1 MKIKPVKG
9 RPMLHWVGKR
19 PIDTISNYPAQ
30 LVDSYNVENPEK
42 EPSYDKFK
50 DGPNLL
56 FHGDNKEILS
66 TLLVQ
71 GFRGKIDLIYIDPP
85 FASGADYVRK
95 VALRGKKGDLE
106 AEGHSV
112 IEQTQ
117 YTDIW
122 ANDNY
127 LQFMYE
133 RLILMRELLSDKG
146 SLYLHCDWHKNHYL
160 RMLLDEV
167 FGNDNFHNE
176 IIWQRSSS
184 GKTISRNFSRD
195 TDTIFWFSKSDN
207 YAFNS
212 VFKPL
217 SSTTKAMYTRDD
229 DDGRGKYRLYPLQK
243 TASPGPE
250 TTYDYI
256 DNNGK
261 TWKCPEKGWRMKYA
275 KLKALENENRLYL
288 GGNTLQ
294 EKAYWNERQNEGKL
308 ANNLWDDIPNLQ
320 GTTTEI
326 LNYPTQKPGILLE
339 RIIKASSNEGD
350 IVLDC
355 FVGSGTTAAVAE
367 KLGRRWIAADINR
380 GAIQTTI
387 KRLQKLPDMQ
397 RGIVHYQVNNY
408 DASTDLERRDIV
420 IKKYGVQTDR
430 QEAFFDGMLDG
441 TLVKIIDLT
450 KPLTPLDIQTI
461 KDELENRP
469 DESRNITV
477 LCYGTNSNIQAELKE
492 ENRRRGVNKIFV
504 RDIGSEGVTTFEP
517 ASAEVNFERDGDS
530 VKITIAE
537 YISPTIL
544 ARMDIDRTIFDEQ
557 IDDFRAQIDCVLIDT
572 DYTGEHF
579 KIVESDVPEKKDDF
593 IEGQY
598 TVSLPRPDARV
609 AVKIIDMLGEET
621 VVTE

>member
-19 PIDTISNYPAQ
+19 PIDTVNTYPAQ

-42 EPSYDKFK
+42 EPRYDQFN

-56 FHGDNKEILS
+56 FQGDNKEILS

-95 VALRGKKGDLE
+95 VELRGGKVALE
-106 AEGHSV
+106 GEEHSA
-112 IEQTQ
+112 IEKAQ
-117 YTDIW
+117 YMDIW

-133 RLILMRELLSDKG
+133 RLILMHELLSKKG
-146 SLYLHCDWHKNHYL
+146 CIYLHCDWHKSHHL
-160 RMLLDEV
+160 RFLLDEV
-167 FGNDNFHNE
+167 FGEDNFKNE
-176 IIWQRSSS
+176 IIWAYRTGGV
-184 GKTISRNFSRD
+184 GKNFWPRKHD
-195 TDTIFWFSKSDN
+195 VLLFYSKS
-207 YAFNS
+207 S
-212 VFKPL
+212 
-217 SSTTKAMYTRDD
+217 
-229 DDGRGKYRLYPLQK
+229 
-243 TASPGPE
+243 E
-250 TTYDYI
+250 YI
-256 DNNGK
+256 HN
-261 TWKCPEKGWRMKYA
+261 A
-275 KLKALENENRLYL
+275 
-288 GGNTLQ
+288 LQ
-294 EKAYWNERQNEGKL
+294 ERIFYEKPFFNEQVDEEGRYF
-308 ANNLWDDIPNLQ
+308 ADVYIRDMWDDIKPVINVSK
-320 GTTTEI
+320 ERED
-326 LNYPTQKPGILLE
+326 YPTQKPQALIE
-339 RIIKASSNEGD
+339 RIIKASSNENS

-355 FVGSGTTAAVAE
+355 FVGSGTTVIAAE
-367 KLGRRWIAADINR
+367 KLGRRWIAADINK

-387 KRLQKLPDMQ
+387 KRLQTLPNMQ
-397 RGIVHYQVNNY
+397 RGIVHYRVNNY

-430 QEAFFDGMLDG
+430 QEAFFDGTLDG

-477 LCYGTNSNIQAELKE
+477 FCYGTNSSIQAELKE
-492 ENRRRGVNKIFV
+492 ENKRRGVNKIFV
-504 RDIGSEGVTTFEP
+504 RDIGSEGITTFEP
-517 ASAEVNFERDGDS
+517 ASAEVNFEREGDS
-530 VKITIAE
+530 VKITISE

-557 IDDFRAQIDCVLIDT
+557 IEDFRAQIDCVLIDT

-593 IEGQY
+593 VEREY

-621 VVTE
+621 VITQET

>member
-19 PIDTISNYPAQ
+19 PIDRVNAYPAQ
-30 LVDSYNVENPEK
+30 LVEIYNTENSED
-42 EPSYDKFK
+42 EPTYDGFM

-95 VALRGKKGDLE
+95 VALRGKKEDLE

-146 SLYLHCDWHKNHYL
+146 SLYLHCDQTFSHYL
-160 RMLLDEV
+160 KLIMDEV
-167 FGNDNFHNE
+167 FGKDNFVSE
-176 IIWQRSSS
+176 ITW
-184 GKTISRNFSRD
+184 D
-195 TDTIFWFSKSDN
+195 
-207 YAFNS
+207 
-212 VFKPL
+212 
-217 SSTTKAMYTRDD
+217 
-229 DDGRGKYRLYPLQK
+229 
-243 TASPGPE
+243 TASINVAGFKGQANKWIYATGNILYYRKNPME
-250 TTYDYI
+250 YI
-256 DNNGK
+256 FNKQYIPRDEKFIKKNYKDEDENGLFRITRRGNK
-261 TWKCPEKGWRMKYA
+261 
-275 KLKALENENRLYL
+275 LYL
-288 GGNTLQ
+288 KDDKGEPLTDIWKDILSFNYV
-294 EKAYWNERQNEGKL
+294 AVAGKESV
-308 ANNLWDDIPNLQ
+308 D
-320 GTTTEI
+320 
-326 LNYPTQKPGILLE
+326 YPTQKPESLLE

-355 FVGSGTTAAVAE
+355 FVGSGTTVAVAE

-387 KRLQKLPDMQ
+387 KRLQTLPNRHRQ
-397 RGIVHYQVNNY
+397 RGVIHYRVNNY
-408 DASTDLERRDIV
+408 DASTDLERKDIV

-430 QEAFFDGMLDG
+430 QEAFFDGTLDG

-461 KDELENRP
+461 KDELEKRP

-477 LCYGTNSNIQAELKE
+477 FCYGINSNIQAELKE
-492 ENRRRGVNKIFV
+492 ENRRRAVNKIFV
-504 RDIGSEGVTTFEP
+504 QDIGSEGITTFEP
-517 ASAEVNFERDGDS
+517 ASAEVNFN
-530 VKITIAE
+530 
-537 YISPTIL
+537 
-544 ARMDIDRTIFDEQ
+544 
-557 IDDFRAQIDCVLIDT
+557 
-572 DYTGEHF
+572 
-579 KIVESDVPEKKDDF
+579 
-593 IEGQY
+593 
-598 TVSLPRPDARV
+598 VSLKKV
-609 AVKIIDMLGEET
+609 
-621 VVTE
+621 

>member
-30 LVDSYNVENPEK
+30 LIDSYNVESPEQ
-42 EPSYDKFK
+42 EPTYDRFK

-71 GFRGKIDLIYIDPP
+71 GFRGKVDLIYIDPP
-85 FASGADYVRK
+85 FASGADYVRE
-95 VALRGKKGDLE
+95 VALRGKKEKLE
-106 AEGHSV
+106 AEGHT
-112 IEQTQ
+112 IAEQIQ
-117 YTDIW
+117 YSDIW
-122 ANDNY
+122 ANDTY

-133 RLILMRELLSDKG
+133 RLTLMRELLSDNG
-146 SLYLHCDWHKNHYL
+146 SIFVHCDWRMNSYLRLVLDEIFGEFNFRNEIVWRKYGGHKN
-160 RMLLDEV
+160 
-167 FGNDNFHNE
+167 
-176 IIWQRSSS
+176 
-184 GKTISRNFSRD
+184 T
-195 TDTIFWFSKSDN
+195 
-207 YAFNS
+207 
-212 VFKPL
+212 
-217 SSTTKAMYTRDD
+217 
-229 DDGRGKYRLYPLQK
+229 
-243 TASPGPE
+243 
-250 TTYDYI
+250 
-256 DNNGK
+256 
-261 TWKCPEKGWRMKYA
+261 A
-275 KLKALENENRLYL
+275 KLKFTTENDTLLFYSLTDKYTFNAIFRPLSEQTIKSEYRHTDENGRRY
-288 GGNTLQ
+288 
-294 EKAYWNERQNEGKL
+294 A
-308 ANNLWDDIPNLQ
+308 IPRGRKYLQ
-320 GTTTEI
+320 GTVKKVYLDTNPGVAIGNLWIEKELTIQGDDDERI
-326 LNYPTQKPGILLE
+326 GYPTQKPEALLE

-367 KLGRRWIAADINR
+367 KLGRRWIAADINK

-387 KRLQKLPDMQ
+387 KRLQKLPDTQ
-397 RGIVHYQVNNY
+397 HGIAHYRVNNY

-430 QEAFFDGMLDG
+430 QEAFFDGTLDG

-477 LCYGTNSNIQAELKE
+477 FCYGINSNIQAELKA
-492 ENRRRGVNKIFV
+492 ENRRRAVNKIFV
-504 RDIGSEGVTTFEP
+504 RDIGSEGITTFEP

-530 VKITIAE
+530 VKITIAD

-579 KIVESDVPEKKDDF
+579 KIVESDVPKKKENFVDG
-593 IEGQY
+593 EY

-621 VVTE
+621 VVTG

>member
-9 RPMLHWVGKR
+9 RPMLDWVGKR
-19 PIDTISNYPAQ
+19 PIDTVNHYPAQ
-30 LVDSYNVENPEK
+30 LAETYNAENPEK
-42 EPSYDKFK
+42 EPTYDNFLN
-50 DGPNLL
+50 GPNLL

-95 VALRGKKGDLE
+95 VALRGRREDLE

-117 YTDIW
+117 YADIW
-122 ANDNY
+122 ANDTY

-133 RLILMRELLSDKG
+133 RLILMHQLLSDKG
-146 SLYLHCDWHKNHYL
+146 SLYLHCDQTFSHYL
-160 RMLLDEV
+160 KLIMDEV
-167 FGNDNFHNE
+167 FGKDNFVSE
-176 IIWQRSSS
+176 ITW
-184 GKTISRNFSRD
+184 D
-195 TDTIFWFSKSDN
+195 
-207 YAFNS
+207 
-212 VFKPL
+212 
-217 SSTTKAMYTRDD
+217 
-229 DDGRGKYRLYPLQK
+229 
-243 TASPGPE
+243 TASINVAGFKGQANKWIYATGNILYYRKNPMKSIFNKQ
-250 TTYDYI
+250 YI
-256 DNNGK
+256 PRNEKFIEKNYKDEDENGLFRITRRGNK
-261 TWKCPEKGWRMKYA
+261 
-275 KLKALENENRLYL
+275 LYL
-288 GGNTLQ
+288 KDDKGEPLTDIWKDILSFNYV
-294 EKAYWNERQNEGKL
+294 AAAGKESV
-308 ANNLWDDIPNLQ
+308 
-320 GTTTEI
+320 G
-326 LNYPTQKPGILLE
+326 YPTQKPEALVE
-339 RIIKASSNEGD
+339 RIIKASSNED
-350 IVLDC
+350 SIVLDC

-397 RGIVHYQVNNY
+397 RGIVHYRVNNY
-408 DASTDLERRDIV
+408 DASTDLERKDIV

-430 QEAFFDGMLDG
+430 QEAFFDGTLDG

-477 LCYGTNSNIQAELKE
+477 FCYGINSNIQAELKD
-492 ENRRRGVNKIFV
+492 ENRRRAVNKIFV
-504 RDIGSEGVTTFEP
+504 RDIGSEGITTFEP
-517 ASAEVNFERDGDS
+517 ASAEVDFEREGEN
-530 VKITIAE
+530 VKITISE

-544 ARMDIDRTIFDEQ
+544 ARMDIDRTIFHEQ

-579 KIVESDVPEKKDDF
+579 TIVESDVPEKKDDF
-593 IEGQY
+593 VEGEY
-598 TVSLPRPDARV
+598 TVSLPHPDARV

-621 VVTE
+621 VVME

>member
-30 LVDSYNVENPEK
+30 LVETYNCENPEK
-42 EPSYDKFK
+42 EPTYDKFK

-66 TLLVQ
+66 ALLVQ

-85 FASGADYVRK
+85 FASGADYIRKVELRGGK
-95 VALRGKKGDLE
+95 VAL
-106 AEGHSV
+106 EGEEHSF
-112 IEQTQ
+112 IEKVQ

-133 RLILMRELLSDKG
+133 RLILIRELLSEKG
-146 SLYLHCDWHKNHYL
+146 SIYLHCDWHKNHHL
-160 RMLLDEV
+160 RLLLDEV
-167 FGNDNFHNE
+167 FGEYNFVND
-176 IIWQRSSS
+176 IIWWYKDPSGGTKRSFRR
-184 GKTISRNFSRD
+184 KHDILLF
-195 TDTIFWFSKSDN
+195 
-207 YAFNS
+207 
-212 VFKPL
+212 
-217 SSTTKAMYTRDD
+217 
-229 DDGRGKYRLYPLQK
+229 
-243 TASPGPE
+243 
-250 TTYDYI
+250 
-256 DNNGK
+256 
-261 TWKCPEKGWRMKYA
+261 YA
-275 KLKALENENRLYL
+275 KTPNYIFNVDEVRVAYSEGTLKQA
-288 GGNTLQ
+288 
-294 EKAYWNERQNEGKL
+294 KAGATSFGKVVEVNPLGKL
-308 ANNLWDDIPNLQ
+308 PDDVF
-320 GTTTEI
+320 EI
-326 LNYPTQKPGILLE
+326 SIINSQSKERVEYPTQKPEALIE
-339 RIIKASSNEGD
+339 RIIKASSNED
-350 IVLDC
+350 SIVLDC

-367 KLGRRWIAADINR
+367 KLGRRWIAADINK

-397 RGIVHYQVNNY
+397 RGVVHYRVNNY

-430 QEAFFDGMLDG
+430 QEAFFDGTLDG

-469 DESRNITV
+469 EESRNITV
-477 LCYGTNSNIQAELKE
+477 FCYGINSNIQAELKA
-492 ENRRRGVNKIFV
+492 ENRRRAVNKIFV
-504 RDIGSEGVTTFEP
+504 RDIGSEGITTFEP
-517 ASAEVNFERDGDS
+517 ASAEVNFEREGDS
-530 VKITIAE
+530 VTVTIAD

-557 IDDFRAQIDCVLIDT
+557 IDNFRAQIDCVLIDT

-579 KIVESDVPEKKDDF
+579 KIVKSDVPKKKEDF
-593 IEGQY
+593 VEGKY
-598 TVSLPRPDARV
+598 TVSLPRLDARV

-621 VVTE
+621 VVKE

>member
-9 RPMLHWVGKR
+9 RPMLHWVGKH
-19 PIDTISNYPAQ
+19 PIDTISNYPVQ

-56 FHGDNKEILS
+56 FQGDNKEILS

-95 VALRGKKGDLE
+95 VALRGQKKVLE
-106 AEGHSV
+106 AEGHT
-112 IEQTQ
+112 IAEQIQ
-117 YTDIW
+117 YSDIW

-133 RLILMRELLSDKG
+133 RLILMRELLSNNG
-146 SLYLHCDWHKNHYL
+146 SIYVHCDWRMNSYL
-160 RMLLDEV
+160 RLVLDEI
-167 FGNDNFHNE
+167 FSKGNFINE
-176 IIWQRSSS
+176 ITWCYRDI
-184 GKTISRNFSRD
+184 GSRTTSYFKRKHENLLVY
-195 TDTIFWFSKSDN
+195 SKSETWIHN
-207 YAFNS
+207 IQ
-212 VFKPL
+212 
-217 SSTTKAMYTRDD
+217 
-229 DDGRGKYRLYPLQK
+229 RGKIAESTRKRFEEYFNENNQITYAALK
-243 TASPGPE
+243 DSNPGVF
-250 TTYDYI
+250 
-256 DNNGK
+256 
-261 TWKCPEKGWRMKYA
+261 A
-275 KLKALENENRLYL
+275 KLKGIPQDLNEVWLDAKHGAQL
-288 GGNTLQ
+288 TDWWTDISPLKHGF
-294 EKAYWNERQNEGKL
+294 NESIG
-308 ANNLWDDIPNLQ
+308 
-320 GTTTEI
+320 
-326 LNYPTQKPGILLE
+326 YPTQKPEALIE
-339 RIIKASSNEGD
+339 RIINASSNKD
-350 IVLDC
+350 SIVLDC

-367 KLGRRWIAADINR
+367 RLGRRWIAADINK

-387 KRLQKLPDMQ
+387 KRLQKLPNMQ
-397 RGIVHYQVNNY
+397 CGIVHYQVNNY

-430 QEAFFDGMLDG
+430 QEAFFDGTLDG

-469 DESRNITV
+469 EESRNITV
-477 LCYGTNSNIQAELKE
+477 FCYGTNSSIQVELKE

-504 RDIGSEGVTTFEP
+504 RDIGSEGITTFEP
-517 ASAEVNFERDGDS
+517 ASAEVNFEREGDS
-530 VKITIAE
+530 VKITIAD

-579 KIVESDVPEKKDDF
+579 DIDESDVPEKKDDF
-593 IEGQY
+593 VEGEY
-598 TVSLPRPDARV
+598 TVTLPRPNARV

>member
-30 LVDSYNVENPEK
+30 LVDTYNVENPEK

-117 YTDIW
+117 YADIW

-207 YAFNS
+207 YTLNS

-229 DDGRGKYRLYPLQK
+229 EDGRGKYRLYPLQK
-243 TASPGPE
+243 TASPGP
-250 TTYDYI
+250 D
-256 DNNGK
+256 
-261 TWKCPEKGWRMKYA
+261 
-275 KLKALENENRLYL
+275 
-288 GGNTLQ
+288 
-294 EKAYWNERQNEGKL
+294 
-308 ANNLWDDIPNLQ
+308 
-320 GTTTEI
+320 
-326 LNYPTQKPGILLE
+326 
-339 RIIKASSNEGD
+339 
-350 IVLDC
+350 
-355 FVGSGTTAAVAE
+355 
-367 KLGRRWIAADINR
+367 
-380 GAIQTTI
+380 TTI
-387 KRLQKLPDMQ
+387 L
-397 RGIVHYQVNNY
+397 
-408 DASTDLERRDIV
+408 
-420 IKKYGVQTDR
+420 
-430 QEAFFDGMLDG
+430 
-441 TLVKIIDLT
+441 IIME
-450 KPLTPLDIQTI
+450 KHG
-461 KDELENRP
+461 NVP
-469 DESRNITV
+469 DEI
-477 LCYGTNSNIQAELKE
+477 
-492 ENRRRGVNKIFV
+492 
-504 RDIGSEGVTTFEP
+504 
-517 ASAEVNFERDGDS
+517 
-530 VKITIAE
+530 
-537 YISPTIL
+537 
-544 ARMDIDRTIFDEQ
+544 
-557 IDDFRAQIDCVLIDT
+557 
-572 DYTGEHF
+572 
-579 KIVESDVPEKKDDF
+579 
-593 IEGQY
+593 
-598 TVSLPRPDARV
+598 
-609 AVKIIDMLGEET
+609 
-621 VVTE
+621 

>member
-1 MKIKPVKG
+1 
-9 RPMLHWVGKR
+9 MLHWVGKR

-30 LVDSYNVENPEK
+30 LVDTYNVENPEQ

-95 VALRGKKGDLE
+95 VALRGKKEDLD

-133 RLILMRELLSDKG
+133 RLILMRELLTDNG
-146 SLYLHCDWHKNHYL
+146 SIYVHCDWRMNSYL
-160 RMLLDEV
+160 RLVLDEIYEK
-167 FGNDNFHNE
+167 NNFLNE
-176 IIWQRSSS
+176 IVWYYGGPSSV
-184 GKTISRNFSRD
+184 KTNFPRKH
-195 TDTIFWFSKSDN
+195 DTILSFSKTPSHL
-207 YAFNS
+207 FNQQRGELPS
-212 VFKPL
+212 YLYERAKKD
-217 SSTTKAMYTRDD
+217 S
-229 DDGRGKYRLYPLQK
+229 DGRLWV
-243 TASPGPE
+243 
-250 TTYDYI
+250 D
-256 DNNGK
+256 
-261 TWKCPEKGWRMKYA
+261 
-275 KLKALENENRLYL
+275 
-288 GGNTLQ
+288 
-294 EKAYWNERQNEGKL
+294 QNLGKL
-308 ANNLWDDIPNLQ
+308 TEQTIKKMKDEGRIFETKTGGLRRKQYLDEMEGSQIDDVWEIPIINSQAN
-320 GTTTEI
+320 ESVS
-326 LNYPTQKPGILLE
+326 YPTQKPEDLLE
-339 RIIKASSNEGD
+339 RIIKASSD
-350 IVLDC
+350 KDSIVLDC

-367 KLGRRWIAADINR
+367 KLGRRWIAADINK

-387 KRLQKLPDMQ
+387 KRLQKLPDTQ
-397 RGIVHYQVNNY
+397 RGIVHYRVNNY

-430 QEAFFDGMLDG
+430 QEAFFDGTLDG

-469 DESRNITV
+469 EESRNITIF
-477 LCYGTNSNIQAELKE
+477 CYGTNSNIQAELKE
-492 ENRRRGVNKIFV
+492 ENRRRGVNKMFV
-504 RDIGSEGVTTFEP
+504 RDIGSEGITTFEP

-530 VKITIAE
+530 VKITVAE

-579 KIVESDVPEKKDDF
+579 DIVVSDVPEKKDDF
-593 IEGQY
+593 VEGEY
-598 TVSLPRPDARV
+598 TVSLPRPNARV

>member
-1 MKIKPVKG
+1 MRTQKKNRV
-9 RPMLHWVGKR
+9 
-19 PIDTISNYPAQ
+19 
-30 LVDSYNVENPEK
+30 
-42 EPSYDKFK
+42 YDKFK

-56 FHGDNKEILS
+56 FQGDNKEILS
-66 TLLVQ
+66 ALLVQ

-95 VALRGKKGDLE
+95 VELRGGKVALEGEEHSDLE
-106 AEGHSV
+106 KV
-112 IEQTQ
+112 Q
-117 YTDIW
+117 YKDIW

-133 RLILMRELLSDKG
+133 RLILMHELLNKKG
-146 SLYLHCDWHKNHYL
+146 CLYLHCDWHKSHHL
-160 RMLLDEV
+160 RFLLDEV
-167 FGNDNFHNE
+167 FGEENFKNE
-176 IIWQRSSS
+176 IIWSYRTGGVGKSFWPRKHDVLLFYSKSSEYS
-184 GKTISRNFSRD
+184 HTALQERIYYEKPFFNEQVDEEGRYFADVYIRD
-195 TDTIFWFSKSDN
+195 T
-207 YAFNS
+207 
-212 VFKPL
+212 
-217 SSTTKAMYTRDD
+217 
-229 DDGRGKYRLYPLQK
+229 
-243 TASPGPE
+243 
-250 TTYDYI
+250 
-256 DNNGK
+256 
-261 TWKCPEKGWRMKYA
+261 
-275 KLKALENENRLYL
+275 
-288 GGNTLQ
+288 
-294 EKAYWNERQNEGKL
+294 
-308 ANNLWDDIPNLQ
+308 WDDIKPVINVSK
-320 GTTTEI
+320 ERED
-326 LNYPTQKPGILLE
+326 YPTQKPQALVE
-339 RIIKASSNEGD
+339 RIIKASSNED
-350 IVLDC
+350 SIVFDC
-355 FVGSGTTAAVAE
+355 FVGSGTTAVVAE

-397 RGIVHYQVNNY
+397 RGIVHYRVNNY

-430 QEAFFDGMLDG
+430 QEAFFDGTLDG

-469 DESRNITV
+469 EESRNITIF
-477 LCYGTNSNIQAELKE
+477 CYGINSNIQAELKE

-504 RDIGSEGVTTFEP
+504 RDIGSEGITTFEP
-517 ASAEVNFERDGDS
+517 ASAEVNFEREGDS
-530 VKITIAE
+530 VKITIAD

-579 KIVESDVPEKKDDF
+579 DIDESDVPEKKDDF
-593 IEGQY
+593 VEGEY

>member
-19 PIDTISNYPAQ
+19 PIDTVSNYPAQ
-30 LVDSYNVENPEK
+30 LIDTYNVENPEK
-42 EPSYDKFK
+42 EPTYDKFK

-85 FASGADYVRK
+85 FASGADYVRE
-95 VALRGKKGDLE
+95 VALRGKKEKLE
-106 AEGHSV
+106 AEGHT
-112 IEQTQ
+112 IAEQIQ
-117 YTDIW
+117 YSDIW
-122 ANDNY
+122 ANDTY

-133 RLILMRELLSDKG
+133 RLTLMRELLSDNG
-146 SLYLHCDWHKNHYL
+146 AIFVHCDWRMNSYLRLVLDEIFGAANFRNEIVWRKYGGHKN
-160 RMLLDEV
+160 
-167 FGNDNFHNE
+167 
-176 IIWQRSSS
+176 
-184 GKTISRNFSRD
+184 T
-195 TDTIFWFSKSDN
+195 
-207 YAFNS
+207 
-212 VFKPL
+212 
-217 SSTTKAMYTRDD
+217 
-229 DDGRGKYRLYPLQK
+229 
-243 TASPGPE
+243 
-250 TTYDYI
+250 
-256 DNNGK
+256 
-261 TWKCPEKGWRMKYA
+261 A
-275 KLKALENENRLYL
+275 KLKFTTENDTLLFYSLTDQYTFNAIFRPLSEQTIKSEYRHIDENGRRY
-288 GGNTLQ
+288 
-294 EKAYWNERQNEGKL
+294 A
-308 ANNLWDDIPNLQ
+308 IPRGRKYLQ
-320 GTTTEI
+320 GTVKKVYLDTNPGVAIGNLWIEKELTIQGDDNERMG
-326 LNYPTQKPGILLE
+326 YPTQKPEALLE

-367 KLGRRWIAADINR
+367 KLGRRWIAADINK

-387 KRLQKLPDMQ
+387 KRLQTLPETQ
-397 RGIVHYQVNNY
+397 RGIVHYRVNNY
-408 DASTDLERRDIV
+408 NASTHLERKDIV

-430 QEAFFDGMLDG
+430 QEAFFDGTLDG

-450 KPLTPLDIQTI
+450 KPLTPLDLQTI

-477 LCYGTNSNIQAELKE
+477 FCYGINSSIQAELKG
-492 ENRRRGVNKIFV
+492 ENRRRAINKIFP
-504 RDIGSEGVTTFEP
+504 RDIGSEGITTFEP
-517 ASAEVNFERDGDS
+517 AEADVKFEKEGQN
-530 VKITIAE
+530 VTITIAD

-579 KIVESDVPEKKDDF
+579 TIAKSDVPKKKEDF
-593 IEGQY
+593 VDGKY
-598 TVSLPRPDARV
+598 TVSLPHPNARV

-621 VVTE
+621 VVTG

>member
-30 LVDSYNVENPEK
+30 LVDTYGVENPEK
-42 EPSYDKFK
+42 EPTYDKFK

-95 VALRGKKGDLE
+95 VALRGKKENLE
-106 AEGHSV
+106 AEGHT
-112 IEQTQ
+112 IAEQIQ
-117 YTDIW
+117 YSDIW
-122 ANDNY
+122 ANDTY

-146 SLYLHCDWHKNHYL
+146 AIYVHCDWRMNSYLRLALDEIFGEINFRNEIVWRKYGGHKN
-160 RMLLDEV
+160 
-167 FGNDNFHNE
+167 
-176 IIWQRSSS
+176 
-184 GKTISRNFSRD
+184 T
-195 TDTIFWFSKSDN
+195 
-207 YAFNS
+207 
-212 VFKPL
+212 
-217 SSTTKAMYTRDD
+217 
-229 DDGRGKYRLYPLQK
+229 
-243 TASPGPE
+243 
-250 TTYDYI
+250 
-256 DNNGK
+256 
-261 TWKCPEKGWRMKYA
+261 A
-275 KLKALENENRLYL
+275 KLKFTTENDTLLFYSVTDRYTFNAIYRPLSEETIKSEYRHIDENGRRY
-288 GGNTLQ
+288 
-294 EKAYWNERQNEGKL
+294 A
-308 ANNLWDDIPNLQ
+308 IPRGRKYLQ
-320 GTTTEI
+320 GTVKRVYLDTNPGVAIGNLWIEKELTIQGDDNERI
-326 LNYPTQKPGILLE
+326 GYPTQKPEALVE
-339 RIIKASSNEGD
+339 RIINASSNEGD

-367 KLGRRWIAADINR
+367 KLGRRWIAADINK

-397 RGIVHYQVNNY
+397 RGIVHYRVNNY

-430 QEAFFDGMLDG
+430 QEAFFDGTLDG

-469 DESRNITV
+469 EESRNITV
-477 LCYGTNSNIQAELKE
+477 FCYGTNSNIQAELKE
-492 ENRRRGVNKIFV
+492 ENRRRAINKIFV
-504 RDIGSEGVTTFEP
+504 RDIGSEGITTFEP
-517 ASAEVNFERDGDS
+517 ASAEVNFEREGDS
-530 VKITIAE
+530 LKITIAE

-572 DYTGEHF
+572 DYTIEYF
-579 KIVESDVPEKKDDF
+579 KIVESDVPAKKDDF
-593 IEGQY
+593 VEGEY

>member
-30 LVDSYNVENPEK
+30 LADTYNVENPEK
-42 EPSYDKFK
+42 EPTYDRFK
-50 DGPNLL
+50 EGPNLL

-85 FASGADYVRK
+85 FASGADYVRE
-95 VALRGKKGDLE
+95 VALRGRREKLE
-106 AEGHSV
+106 AEGHT
-112 IEQTQ
+112 IAEQIQ
-117 YTDIW
+117 YSDIW
-122 ANDNY
+122 ANDTY

-133 RLILMRELLSDKG
+133 RLTLMRELLSDNG
-146 SLYLHCDWHKNHYL
+146 AIFVHCDWRMNSYLRLVLDEIFGEFNFRNEIVWRKYGGHKN
-160 RMLLDEV
+160 
-167 FGNDNFHNE
+167 
-176 IIWQRSSS
+176 
-184 GKTISRNFSRD
+184 T
-195 TDTIFWFSKSDN
+195 
-207 YAFNS
+207 
-212 VFKPL
+212 
-217 SSTTKAMYTRDD
+217 
-229 DDGRGKYRLYPLQK
+229 
-243 TASPGPE
+243 
-250 TTYDYI
+250 
-256 DNNGK
+256 
-261 TWKCPEKGWRMKYA
+261 A
-275 KLKALENENRLYL
+275 KLKFTTENDTLLFYSLTDKYTFNAIFRPLSEQTIKSEYRHTDENGRRY
-288 GGNTLQ
+288 
-294 EKAYWNERQNEGKL
+294 A
-308 ANNLWDDIPNLQ
+308 IPRGRKYLQ
-320 GTTTEI
+320 GTVKKVYLDTNPGVAIGNLWIEKELTIQGDDDERI
-326 LNYPTQKPGILLE
+326 GYPTQKPEALLE
-339 RIIKASSNEGD
+339 RIIEASSNEGD

-367 KLGRRWIAADINR
+367 KLGRRWIAADINK

-397 RGIVHYQVNNY
+397 RGIAHYRVNNY
-408 DASTDLERRDIV
+408 DASTDLERKDIV

-430 QEAFFDGMLDG
+430 QEAFFDGTLDG

-477 LCYGTNSNIQAELKE
+477 FCYGINSSIQAELKA
-492 ENRRRGVNKIFV
+492 ENRRRAVNKIFV
-504 RDIGSEGVTTFEP
+504 RDIGSEGITTFEP
-517 ASAEVNFERDGDS
+517 ASAEVNFEREGDS
-530 VKITIAE
+530 IKITIAD

-579 KIVESDVPEKKDDF
+579 NIVESDVPKKKEDF
-593 IEGQY
+593 VDGEY

-621 VVTE
+621 IVTE

>member
-30 LVDSYNVENPEK
+30 LVDTYNVENPEK

-56 FHGDNKEILS
+56 FQGDNKEILS

-95 VALRGKKGDLE
+95 VELRGGKVALEGEEHSDLE
-106 AEGHSV
+106 KV
-112 IEQTQ
+112 Q
-117 YTDIW
+117 YKDIW

-133 RLILMRELLSDKG
+133 RLILMHELLNKKG
-146 SLYLHCDWHKNHYL
+146 CLYLHCDWHKSHHL
-160 RMLLDEV
+160 RFLLDEV
-167 FGNDNFHNE
+167 FGEENFKNE
-176 IIWQRSSS
+176 IIWSYRTGGVGKSFWPRKHDVLLFYSKSSEYS
-184 GKTISRNFSRD
+184 HTALQERIYYEKPFFNEQVDEEGRYFADVYIRD
-195 TDTIFWFSKSDN
+195 T
-207 YAFNS
+207 
-212 VFKPL
+212 
-217 SSTTKAMYTRDD
+217 
-229 DDGRGKYRLYPLQK
+229 
-243 TASPGPE
+243 
-250 TTYDYI
+250 
-256 DNNGK
+256 
-261 TWKCPEKGWRMKYA
+261 
-275 KLKALENENRLYL
+275 
-288 GGNTLQ
+288 
-294 EKAYWNERQNEGKL
+294 
-308 ANNLWDDIPNLQ
+308 WDDIKPVINVSK
-320 GTTTEI
+320 ERED
-326 LNYPTQKPGILLE
+326 YPTQKPQALVE
-339 RIIKASSNEGD
+339 RIIKASSNENS

-355 FVGSGTTAAVAE
+355 FVGSGTTAVVAE
-367 KLGRRWIAADINR
+367 KLGRRWIAADLNR

-387 KRLQKLPDMQ
+387 KRLQSLPDMQ
-397 RGIVHYQVNNY
+397 RGIVHYRVNNY

-430 QEAFFDGMLDG
+430 QEAFFDGTLDG

-461 KDELENRP
+461 KNELENRP
-469 DESRNITV
+469 EESRNITIF
-477 LCYGTNSNIQAELKE
+477 CYGTNSNIQAELKE
-492 ENRRRGVNKIFV
+492 ENKRRAINKFIV
-504 RDIGSEGVTTFEP
+504 RDIGSEGVTTFES
-517 ASAEVNFERDGDS
+517 ASAEVNFEREGDS
-530 VKITIAE
+530 VKITISD

-557 IDDFRAQIDCVLIDT
+557 IDDFRAQIDCVLIDS
-572 DYTGEHF
+572 DYTIKYF
-579 KIVESDVPEKKDDF
+579 KIVESDVPEKKDGF
-593 IEGQY
+593 VAGEY
-598 TVSLPRPDARV
+598 TVTPPRPNARV

>member
-30 LVDSYNVENPEK
+30 LVDTYNVENAEK
-42 EPSYDKFK
+42 EPTYDKFK

-95 VALRGKKGDLE
+95 VKLRGKKEDLE

-112 IEQTQ
+112 IEKTQ
-117 YTDIW
+117 YADIW

-133 RLILMRELLSDKG
+133 RLILMRELLSNKG
-146 SLYLHCDWHKNHYL
+146 SLYLHCDWHKNYYL
-160 RMLLDEV
+160 RILLDEV

-207 YAFNS
+207 YTLNS

-229 DDGRGKYRLYPLQK
+229 EDGRGKYRLYPLQK

-261 TWKCPEKGWRMKYA
+261 TWKCPEKGWRMKYE

-326 LNYPTQKPGILLE
+326 LNYPTQKPEILLE

-367 KLGRRWIAADINR
+367 KLGRRWIAADINK

-397 RGIVHYQVNNY
+397 RGIVHYRVNNY

-430 QEAFFDGMLDG
+430 QEAFFDGTLDG

-469 DESRNITV
+469 EESRNITV
-477 LCYGTNSNIQAELKE
+477 FCYGTNSNIQAELKE
-492 ENRRRGVNKIFV
+492 ENRRRAVNKIFV

-517 ASAEVNFERDGDS
+517 ASAEVNFEREGDS

-579 KIVESDVPEKKDDF
+579 KIVESDVPEKKDDYVKG
-593 IEGQY
+593 EY
-598 TVSLPRPDARV
+598 TVSLPRSDARV

>member
-30 LVDSYNVENPEK
+30 LVDTYNVENAEK
-42 EPSYDKFK
+42 EPNYDKFK

-95 VALRGKKGDLE
+95 VALRGKKEKLE
-106 AEGHSV
+106 AEGHT
-112 IEQTQ
+112 IAEQIQ
-117 YTDIW
+117 YSDIW
-122 ANDNY
+122 ANDTY

-133 RLILMRELLSDKG
+133 RLTLMRELLSNNG
-146 SLYLHCDWHKNHYL
+146 AIYVHCDWRMNSYLRLVLDEIFGEFNFRNEIVWRKYGGHKN
-160 RMLLDEV
+160 
-167 FGNDNFHNE
+167 
-176 IIWQRSSS
+176 
-184 GKTISRNFSRD
+184 T
-195 TDTIFWFSKSDN
+195 
-207 YAFNS
+207 
-212 VFKPL
+212 
-217 SSTTKAMYTRDD
+217 
-229 DDGRGKYRLYPLQK
+229 
-243 TASPGPE
+243 
-250 TTYDYI
+250 
-256 DNNGK
+256 
-261 TWKCPEKGWRMKYA
+261 A
-275 KLKALENENRLYL
+275 KLKFTTENDTLLFYSLTDRYTFNAIFRPLSEETIKSEYRHIDENGRRY
-288 GGNTLQ
+288 
-294 EKAYWNERQNEGKL
+294 A
-308 ANNLWDDIPNLQ
+308 IPRGRKYLQ
-320 GTTTEI
+320 GTVKRVYLDTNPGVAIGNLWTEKELTI
-326 LNYPTQKPGILLE
+326 QGDDDERIGYPTQKPEALVE
-339 RIIKASSNEGD
+339 RIINASSNEGD

-367 KLGRRWIAADINR
+367 RLGRRWIAADINK

-397 RGIVHYQVNNY
+397 RGIVHYRVNNY

-430 QEAFFDGMLDG
+430 QEAFFDGTLDG
-441 TLVKIIDLT
+441 RLVKIIDLT
-450 KPLTPLDIQTI
+450 KPLTSLDIQTI

-477 LCYGTNSNIQAELKE
+477 FCYGINSNIQAELKE

-504 RDIGSEGVTTFEP
+504 RDIGSEGITTFEP
-517 ASAEVNFERDGDS
+517 ASAEVNFEREGDS

-579 KIVESDVPEKKDDF
+579 DIIVSDVPEKKDDF
-593 IEGQY
+593 VEGEY
-598 TVSLPRPDARV
+598 TVTLPRPNARV

-621 VVTE
+621 IVTE

>member
-9 RPMLHWVGKR
+9 RPMLDWVGKR

-30 LVDSYNVENPEK
+30 LVDTYNVENPEK
-42 EPSYDKFK
+42 EPTYDKFK

-85 FASGADYVRK
+85 FDSGADYVRK
-95 VALRGKKGDLE
+95 VALRGKKENLE

-133 RLILMRELLSDKG
+133 RLILMRELLTDNG
-146 SLYLHCDWHKNHYL
+146 SIYVHCDWRMNSYL
-160 RMLLDEV
+160 RLVMDEI
-167 FGNDNFHNE
+167 FGRSFFVNE
-176 IIWQRSSS
+176 IIWKKIRSSK
-184 GKTISRNFSRD
+184 GQAKGFGNVH
-195 TDTIFWFSKSDN
+195 DTIYFFSKSAN
-207 YAFNS
+207 YLHN
-212 VFKPL
+212 KQ
-217 SSTTKAMYTRDD
+217 YTSHDPKLLDSHYNLIDEKTGQRYQLADFTQ
-229 DDGRGKYRLYPLQK
+229 RGAGEPRYFGDRGLMAPP
-243 TASPGPE
+243 PGKHWIWSQE
-250 TTYDYI
+250 RI
-256 DNNGK
+256 NEAL
-261 TWKCPEKGWRMKYA
+261 EKGSIVFTQSGKPRVKRFLDESKGKPVEDIWIDIFPINSQA
-275 KLKALENENRLYL
+275 NESI
-288 GGNTLQ
+288 G
-294 EKAYWNERQNEGKL
+294 
-308 ANNLWDDIPNLQ
+308 
-320 GTTTEI
+320 
-326 LNYPTQKPGILLE
+326 YPTQKPETLLE
-339 RIIKASSNEGD
+339 RIINASSNED
-350 IVLDC
+350 SIVLDC

-367 KLGRRWIAADINR
+367 KLGRRWIAADINK

-397 RGIVHYQVNNY
+397 RGVVHYRVNNY
-408 DASTDLERRDIV
+408 DASTHLERRDIV

-430 QEAFFDGMLDG
+430 QEAFFDGTLDG

-469 DESRNITV
+469 DESRSITV
-477 LCYGTNSNIQAELKE
+477 FCYGINSGIQAELE
-492 ENRRRGVNKIFV
+492 AENSRRAVNKIFV
-504 RDIGSEGVTTFEP
+504 RDIGSEGITTFEP
-517 ASAEVNFERDGDS
+517 ASAEVNFEREGDS
-530 VKITIAE
+530 VTVTIAD

-557 IDDFRAQIDCVLIDT
+557 IDDFRAQIDCVSIDT

-579 KIVESDVPEKKDDF
+579 KIVVSDVPKKKEDF
-593 IEGQY
+593 VDGEY

-621 VVTE
+621 VVTG

>member
-30 LVDSYNVENPEK
+30 LIDTYNVENSEK
-42 EPSYDKFK
+42 EPTYNGFK

-95 VALRGKKGDLE
+95 VALRGEKEKLD
-106 AEGHSV
+106 AEGHTV
-112 IEQTQ
+112 AEQIQ

-122 ANDNY
+122 ANDTY

-133 RLILMRELLSDKG
+133 RLTLMRELLSHEG
-146 SLYLHCDWHKNHYL
+146 SIYLHCDSTMGHYL
-160 RMLLDEV
+160 KLIMDEI
-167 FGNDNFHNE
+167 FGKDLFRNE
-176 IIWQRSSS
+176 IIWR
-184 GKTISRNFSRD
+184 
-195 TDTIFWFSKSDN
+195 
-207 YAFNS
+207 
-212 VFKPL
+212 
-217 SSTTKAMYTRDD
+217 
-229 DDGRGKYRLYPLQK
+229 KYGGHK
-243 TASPGPE
+243 NT
-250 TTYDYI
+250 
-256 DNNGK
+256 
-261 TWKCPEKGWRMKYA
+261 A
-275 KLKALENENRLYL
+275 KLKFTTENDTILFYSVTDKYIFNGIFRPLSKQTIESEYKHIDENGRRYAIPRGRKYL
-288 GGNTLQ
+288 QGIVKRVYLDSNPGVAIGNLWT
-294 EKAYWNERQNEGKL
+294 EKELTIQGKDNERVE
-308 ANNLWDDIPNLQ
+308 
-320 GTTTEI
+320 
-326 LNYPTQKPGILLE
+326 YPTQKPEALIE
-339 RIIKASSNEGD
+339 RIIKASSNKNS

-355 FVGSGTTAAVAE
+355 FIGSGTTAAVAE
-367 KLGRRWIAADINR
+367 KLGRRWIAADINK

-387 KRLQKLPDMQ
+387 KRLQKLPDTQ
-397 RGIVHYQVNNY
+397 RGIAHYRVNNY

-430 QEAFFDGMLDG
+430 QEAFFDGTLDG

-450 KPLTPLDIQTI
+450 KPLTPLDVQTI

-469 DESRNITV
+469 EESRNITV
-477 LCYGTNSNIQAELKE
+477 FCYGINSNIQAELKA
-492 ENRRRGVNKIFV
+492 ENRRRAVNKIFV
-504 RDIGSEGVTTFEP
+504 RDIGSEGITTSEP
-517 ASAEVNFERDGDS
+517 AEADVKFEKEGQN
-530 VKITIAE
+530 VTITIVD

-579 KIVESDVPEKKDDF
+579 KIVESDVPKKKEDF
-593 IEGQY
+593 VEAQY

-621 VVTE
+621 VATG